1 MGRLF
6 WKILLGLWAA
16 LLLTAVAVGLLVHWH
31 GQSRSVDLDALAAGP
46 RADFV
51 VASVASSL
59 AHGGVGAVR
68 ALAAQ
73 WPGRRAFPVLVVDR
87 EGREL
92 NGRPV
97 PEAALARAR
106 RHLAESASSAGV
118 RQVRDP
124 GGDSYTLFIPRL
136 ELAAGRSTRRGGRND
151 RFYAMLAS
159 TLVASLLFSLALAW
173 YLSRPVRHLR
183 QASRRLAAGDL
194 DTRVGASMGR
204 RRDEI
209 ADLGRDFDFMAGRLQ
224 ALVSAQRTLLH
235 DVSHE
240 LRSPL
245 ARLQVAVGLA
255 RQQPDKVPAMLA
267 RIERETERLDEL
279 VGEVLTLS
287 RLEAG
292 VSAGPGDCL
301 DLTALLKTVVDD
313 GRFEA
318 APDGRSVTLHAA
330 EEITV
335 MGHAELL
342 QRAFDNIVRNGIRH
356 TAAGTAVEVSVAR
369 LDQGTAEVS
378 FCDRGPG
385 LADSDL
391 ASVFEPFFR
400 SRGSA
405 GQGYGL
411 GLAIAKRAVQAH
423 GGTITARNRVDGGMC
438 VEVRLPRRCP
448 GA

>member
-16 LLLTAVAVGLLVHWH
+16 LLLTAIAVGLLVYWY
-31 GQSRSVDLDALAAGP
+31 GQSRSGDLDALSAGP
-46 RADFV
+46 RADFA

-59 AHGGVGAVR
+59 AHGGVDAVR
-68 ALAAQ
+68 ELAAQ
-73 WPGRRAFPVLVVDR
+73 WPGRRGFPVLVVDS

-92 NGRPV
+92 HRRPV
-97 PEAALARAR
+97 PEAALRLARQR
-106 RHLAESASSAGV
+106 LAGSGSGTGV

-124 GGDSYTLFIPRL
+124 GGESYTLFIPSP
-136 ELAAGRSTRRGGRND
+136 ESGPGRTSRRGGRNQ
-151 RFYAMLAS
+151 RFSAMVGS
-159 TLVASLLFSLALAW
+159 TLVASLLFSLGLAW

-194 DTRVGASMGR
+194 DARVGASMGR

-255 RQQPDKVPAMLA
+255 RQQPDKVSAMLA

-292 VSAGPGDCL
+292 VASGPGDCL
-301 DLTALLKTVVDD
+301 DLTALLRTVVDD

-318 APDGRSVTLHAA
+318 APEGRSVTLNAV

-369 LDQGTAEVS
+369 LDHDTAQIN

-385 LADSDL
+385 LAEADL
-391 ASVFEPFFR
+391 ATVFEPFVR

-423 GGTITARNRVDGGMC
+423 GGTIAARNRTDGGMC
-438 VEVRLPRRCP
+438 VEVRLPCQCA